1 MAIKNKHKWITVMV
15 YVRAKLHKNSN
26 IRKLKVKIPDG
37 LGVNYITP
45 KVGRLATKKKPSLT
59 TNRPPRDSAK
69 CVSSWRSSG
78 IRGKAVP

>member
-1 MAIKNKHKWITVMV
+1 MV

-59 TNRPPRDSAK
+59 TNRPPRDSA
-69 CVSSWRSSG
+69 
-78 IRGKAVP
+78 